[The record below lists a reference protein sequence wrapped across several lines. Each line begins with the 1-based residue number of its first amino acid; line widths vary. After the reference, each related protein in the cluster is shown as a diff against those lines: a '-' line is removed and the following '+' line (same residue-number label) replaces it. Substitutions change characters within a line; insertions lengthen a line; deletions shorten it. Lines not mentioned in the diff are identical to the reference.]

1 MSTPFNGYI
10 YALINQRENIKI
22 GCTQYP
28 VHRLRVYTTGDAPG
42 DEKHY
47 VGVWLTTSSAHY
59 QLLNIERQTH
69 INFDGVRMKRHTGQ
83 PTEWFNITI
92 DKLSAWLNTQ
102 KFITRQLSSDEIED
116 IRRESL
122 TDTTLDTK
130 NLLQTEDEYFSH
142 GTRLD
147 EFIRY
152 FLPTGSSLRRVQSE
166 LWFKF
171 MDICESDLTQYRGI
185 IQWPTGV
192 GKSIALCMLII
203 LASDKCKDSGSTYRG
218 LLVIPKLDIIASLG
232 KYFDIL
238 QKFGITVYD
247 GSRGNLSKL
256 SIPLN
261 QHVLVVTTHQ
271 SLTDETAMNRL
282 PPMYH
287 VHYDEVHRIAG
298 DVFMGHLKTKLDE
311 WKAPFLTGTS
321 ATPLTGNNE
330 QMKKVADLFG
340 DPIPILHRCNIDEA
354 VLEGWIAP
362 PKYCVSILEK
372 GDRGSVIKSFVHE
385 VQNTIT
391 KKKSLGKWSGGKV
404 IVYITTSTDD
414 VKFATRYAKEVIT
427 DAQIYSAIDGER
439 TDSEFVDAPSD
450 GKLRVLFVCQRYRE
464 GSDVRGVEMCC
475 TLVGDS
481 TAAYIMLQ
489 ICGRALRK
497 DYANKEGWFLVA
509 RPSEEGTTDE
519 DVLASIVLDISS
531 IIGKD
536 GLKNDG
542 ERPATLYLGDMKV
555 SNGSLVSI
563 DETIKRVQA
572 LYVRREYER
581 RTHKEKYGLVRE
593 LNKEMGLKSREEYD
607 ASFEKHTKYIKA
619 PELYFKAYW
628 TCWYDFLGVDT
639 TVFPATK
646 SEWKK
651 ICKDRGITTWG
662 EYKNVHGPSLPDNPG
677 ELYSDYTNPDE
688 EFEIQSEMVW

>member
-10 YALINQRENIKI
+10 YALVNQRENIKI

-47 VGVWLTTSSAHY
+47 AGVWLTTTSAFY
-59 QLLNIERQTH
+59 QLLNIEQRTH
-69 INFDGVRMKRHTGQ
+69 LNFEKLRMKRHTGQ
-83 PTEWFNITI
+83 LTEWFNVTI
-92 DKLSAWLNTQ
+92 DNLSEWLNSQ
-102 KFITRQLSSDEIED
+102 KFISRQLTAGEIED

-122 TDTTLDTK
+122 TDATSESK
-130 NLLQTEDEYFSH
+130 KLLESEDESFSN
-142 GTRLD
+142 GNRLD
-147 EFIRY
+147 EFVKY
-152 FLPTGSSLRRVQSE
+152 FSPAGSSLRRVQTE

-171 MDICESDLTQYRGI
+171 KDICDSDLTQYRGV

-203 LASDKCKDSGSTYRG
+203 LASDKCKDSESTYRG
-218 LLVIPKLDIIASLG
+218 LLVIPNLDIIASLG
-232 KYFDIL
+232 KYFGIL

-256 SIPLN
+256 TIPLN

-282 PPMYH
+282 PHMYH
-287 VHYDEVHRIAG
+287 VHYDEVHRISG

-311 WKAPFLTGTS
+311 WKTPFLTGTS
-321 ATPLTGNNE
+321 ATPLTGNIE
-330 QMKKVADLFG
+330 QMKKVTELFG
-340 DPIPILHRCNIDEA
+340 DPLPILHRCNMDEA
-354 VLEGWIAP
+354 VMEGWIAP

-372 GDRGSVIKSFVHE
+372 GERGSVIKSFIHE
-385 VQNTIT
+385 VQNTIA
-391 KKKSLGKWSGGKV
+391 KKKSLRNWGGGKV

-414 VKFATRYAKEVIT
+414 VRFATKYAREVIT
-427 DAQIYSAIDGER
+427 DAEIYSAIDGER
-439 TDSEFVDAPSD
+439 TDQEFVDSPCD
-450 GKLRVLFVCQRYRE
+450 GKLRILFVCQRYRE

-489 ICGRALRK
+489 ICGRALRN

-531 IIGKD
+531 IIGND

-542 ERPATLYLGDMKV
+542 ERPATLYLGDMKKAD
-555 SNGSLVSI
+555 GSLVSI
-563 DETIKRVQA
+563 DETVKRVQA

-581 RTHKEKYGLVRE
+581 RTYKEKYALVRE
-593 LNKEMGLKSREEYD
+593 LNKEMGLKSRAEYF
-607 ASFEKHTKYIKA
+607 ASAERHTKYIEH
-619 PELYFKAYW
+619 PELYFKTYW
-628 TCWYDFLGVDT
+628 TCWSDFLGIDT
-639 TVFPATK
+639 SMFPATK
-646 SEWKK
+646 AEWKK
-651 ICKDRGITTWG
+651 VCKDRGINSWS
-662 EYKNVHGPSLPDNPG
+662 EYKNVHGTSLPANPG
-677 ELYSDYTNPDE
+677 ELYSDYTNWDI
-688 EFEIQSEMVW
+688 EFGIEPEMVW